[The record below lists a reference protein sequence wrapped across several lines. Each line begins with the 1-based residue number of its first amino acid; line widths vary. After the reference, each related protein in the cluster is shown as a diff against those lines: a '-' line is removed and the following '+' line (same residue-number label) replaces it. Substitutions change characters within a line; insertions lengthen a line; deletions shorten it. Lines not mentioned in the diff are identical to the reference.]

1 MTGTDIEMEPGL
13 PAAVHHVTVDGKEIY
28 LVGTAHVSKE
38 SVADVRTTIDLV
50 EPDAVAVELCPARHA
65 AMTRKDDWKKMDIFK
80 VIKEGKA
87 VFLLVQLIMSSF
99 YRKLGEQ
106 LGVQPGAEMME
117 GVKLAGE
124 RNLELVLADRDVQVT
139 LKRVW
144 GYLSLWNKMKMMT
157 ELLAGIF
164 VSEDIDEKMIEDIKK
179 QDQLE
184 NIMGAFAESFP
195 GVKER
200 LIDERD
206 IYLAQKIR
214 SARGKRVVA
223 VVGAGHVPGILKMIR
238 QENDLAPLME
248 LPPKGRMGQILK
260 WGIPL
265 AIVALFV
272 IGFFR
277 GGASTS
283 IEAIWIWVLV
293 NGLLSG
299 AGAAIALAHPL
310 TIAATFV
317 GAPLTSLN
325 PMIAAG
331 WVAGLVQAWV
341 KRPTVADLEDL
352 PNAVCSVKGFWMNPV
367 SRILLVVVLANV
379 GSSLGT
385 FISGSWIAVRVF

>member
-1 MTGTDIEMEPGL
+1 MSDMENEAGL
-13 PAAVHHVTVDGKEIY
+13 PASVTHVTVDGKDVY

-38 SVADVRTTIDLV
+38 SVVDVRTTIELV
-50 EPDAVAVELCPARHA
+50 QPDTVAVELCPARHA
-65 AMTRKDDWKKMDIFK
+65 AMTRRDDWKKMDIFK
-80 VIKEGKA
+80 VIREGKA

-99 YRKLGEQ
+99 YCKLGEQ

-144 GYLSLWNKMKMMT
+144 GFLSLWNKMKMMT

-164 VSEDIDEKMIEDIKK
+164 VSEDVDEKMIEEIKN

-214 SARGKRVVA
+214 SARGRKIVA
-223 VVGAGHVPGILKMIR
+223 VVGAGHVPGILR
-238 QENDLAPLME
+238 QITHENDLTPLME
-248 LPPKGRMGQILK
+248 LPPKGRAGQILK

-265 AIVALFV
+265 AILALFV

-283 IEAIWIWVLV
+283 IDAIWIWVLV